1 MGSYGSSDIFVSNWV
16 VVISML
22 GVTHNLWELNV
33 KLGFSHLD
41 MKEFQIISRVDII
54 FSLPI
59 RHEPSKSHLKG
70 FTKSLLI
77 NLIID

>member
-1 MGSYGSSDIFVSNWV
+1 MCSCAIDNRGHSQL
-16 VVISML
+16 MR
-22 GVTHNLWELNV
+22 TKCE
-33 KLGFSHLD
+33 LGFSHLD
-41 MKEFQIISRVDII
+41 LKEFQIILRVDII